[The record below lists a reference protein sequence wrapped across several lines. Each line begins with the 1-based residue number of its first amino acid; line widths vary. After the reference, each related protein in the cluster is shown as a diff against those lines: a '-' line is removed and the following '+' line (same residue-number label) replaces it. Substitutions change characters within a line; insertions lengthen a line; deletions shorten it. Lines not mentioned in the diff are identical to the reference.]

1 LISIIGEKMNTAT
14 IFNIQKFSVHDGPG
28 IRTTVFFKGCPL
40 RCLWCH
46 NPESQTNRKQM
57 LFDKEKCTLCGK
69 CTEICPQKAI
79 TIENGILTTYED
91 KCNYCGMCEIYCIP
105 GARQIAGREYT
116 VEEVL
121 KEVMKDE
128 VFYEQSNGGVTLSG
142 GEPLVYT
149 DFAEELLKKLKEKN
163 IHTAVDT
170 CGAADFENIKKI
182 SPYTD
187 VFLYDIKLIDDEK
200 HRNFTGISNKLI
212 LDNLVRLAQIHS
224 NINIRMPIIEGVNA
238 DTSHIEKTIDLI
250 RKLGIKK
257 INLLPYHDIAKHKYR
272 KLHMIYEDEK
282 MNKPS
287 EEKMQMFREMFEKQ
301 GYDVKIGG

>member
-1 LISIIGEKMNTAT
+1 M
-14 IFNIQKFSVHDGPG
+14 
-28 IRTTVFFKGCPL
+28 
-40 RCLWCH
+40 
-46 NPESQTNRKQM
+46 
-57 LFDKEKCTLCGK
+57 
-69 CTEICPQKAI
+69 
-79 TIENGILTTYED
+79 
-91 KCNYCGMCEIYCIP
+91 
-105 GARQIAGREYT
+105 
-116 VEEVL
+116 
-121 KEVMKDE
+121 
-128 VFYEQSNGGVTLSG
+128 FYEQSNGGVTLSG